1 VRFGTSTRFS
11 LLLILLLLGIVGV
24 QFSGLA
30 AQQEADRSWQHRV
43 RLAQD
48 VELIRY
54 YDESLTGSAR
64 LAASTGNVA
73 YVARYRAA
81 IPKLDAAIADAL
93 RVVPDVQARA
103 ALRSTDTAN
112 QRLIDLEE
120 RSFARLGAGDRRG
133 AYALVTS
140 AEYARWKE
148 VYRDGMTVALNRLDV
163 AARSESASSRHRQR
177 LALAAGGGAAG
188 LLALL
193 WLHTARGLR
202 RSQHARSRIEEELRV
217 EANADP
223 VTGLANRRL
232 FRAQLAHEL
241 ARPDSAGSAVFFVDL
256 DRFKEVNDTLGHAH
270 GDRLLAEVADRLREL
285 LHGHPRALAARL
297 GGDEFAVLVPGAG
310 RIHAVDGSPPLS
322 VERMADELVASLSR
336 PYATASR
343 VPVTASLG
351 VAVSESG
358 AADPGELL
366 RGADLAM
373 YVAKSEGGG
382 GWRRYADHMHAELLA
397 RVELESQLRDG
408 LIHDELVVHYQPIYD
423 LNSGKR
429 RGVEALV
436 RWQHPQRGL
445 LGPAEFIPIAEQ
457 SDLINGIGQVVLEKV
472 CHQLTLWRQEQGE
485 DAPGEVAINVSTRQ
499 LHQPGYAAHVA
510 ALLELNGL
518 EPGCLMLEITEST
531 VMADPATVADVLTDL
546 RDLGLRIAIDDFGT
560 GHSSLA
566 RLHELPVDEVKID
579 QSFVRAASGPGGD
592 TTMLE
597 LVITLAGRLG
607 LDLVAE
613 GIETPAQLEMLQRLG
628 ARYGQGFLL
637 ARPAPSDGQPS
648 SRTLWTDSTSP

>member
-1 VRFGTSTRFS
+1 M
-11 LLLILLLLGIVGV
+11 LLLLGIVGV

-30 AQQEADRSWQHRV
+30 AQREADGSWRHRV
-43 RLAQD
+43 RLTKD

-73 YVARYRAA
+73 YVDRYYAA

-93 RVVPDVQARA
+93 RVVPDVQAQA
-103 ALRSTDTAN
+103 ALKSTETAN

-120 RSFARLGAGDRRG
+120 RSFARLKAGDRRG

-140 AEYARWKE
+140 AEYTRWKE
-148 VYRDGMTVALNRLDV
+148 VYWEGMTVALNRLDV
-163 AARSESASSRHRQR
+163 AARGESASSRRRQR
-177 LALAAGGGAAG
+177 LALAAGGGAAV

-202 RSQHARSRIEEELRV
+202 RSQHARTRIEEELRV

-232 FRAQLAHEL
+232 FRTRLANEL
-241 ARPDSAGSAVFFVDL
+241 ARPDSAGTAVFFADL

-285 LHGHPRALAARL
+285 LRGHPGALAARL
-297 GGDEFAVLVPGAG
+297 GGDEFAVLVPAAG
-310 RIHAVDGSPPLS
+310 RPHAVGGPAQLG
-322 VERMADELVASLSR
+322 VERMADELVTSLSR

-373 YVAKSEGGG
+373 YVAKTEGGG
-382 GWRRYADHMHAELLA
+382 GWRRYAEHMHAELLA

-423 LNSGKR
+423 LTSGKR

-457 SDLINGIGQVVLEKV
+457 SDLINGIGRVVLEKV
-472 CHQLTLWRQEQGE
+472 CQQLTVWRDEQGE
-485 DAPGEVAINVSTRQ
+485 DAPGEVAVNISTRQ

-518 EPGCLMLEITEST
+518 EPGCLVLEITEST
-531 VMADPATVADVLTDL
+531 MMADPATVADVLTDL

-613 GIETPAQLEMLQRLG
+613 GIETPEQLDMLQRLG
-628 ARYGQGFLL
+628 AQYGQGYLL
-637 ARPAPSDGQPS
+637 ARPAPSDKQPAEQ
-648 SRTLWTDSTSP
+648 RQNRLPHGH